1 MTRGID
7 MPKMS
12 PKLAEDKEVSVVKP
26 LLVVATEKTLKSGIL
41 PPMRAEW
48 KLLEKRAESW
58 LGFVARIKST
68 IMEPDF
74 ILFITIL
81 SVSWLP

>member
-12 PKLAEDKEVSVVKP
+12 PKLAEDKEVSVKP
-26 LLVVATEKTLKSGIL
+26 LLVVVTDKTLKSGIL
-41 PPMRAEW
+41 PPRRADL

-68 IMEPDF
+68 MMEPDF

-81 SVSWLP
+81 SVSWIS